1 MQESEFLN
9 VDRYSLVSVK
19 VSNFKLF
26 EELELDFTKT
36 NGNARKSLT
45 IFGNSGAGKSTLVDV
60 IQWCSYGTSSN
71 PDDHLYRQ
79 NIFPSHWKEQED
91 DISVLLRLRPE
102 GVDDSKENDIQCER
116 TLTVDDKD
124 DQIQV
129 TIGKITQSK
138 IDSKEKFQQ
147 IFGIKPKI
155 QEGVMWIL
163 REQEMKRMSETVAN
177 EEASYFLD
185 FMNLRVPKNG
195 LTEMNRVNQRKINS
209 LQKGKSSTTEKD
221 RIQALTELA
230 DATRRAQKKEVQI
243 DEILVKI
250 HKERPTDS
258 EKRLALSMDI
268 LEDAKRK
275 FEIAETNLNG
285 SKIKSSETKELLTT
299 LLAAK
304 LTKSNINIDKSING
318 SKFPWEEIAT
328 FLEPLNL
335 FDERVVQELR
345 ELSHLTGLDTSE
357 LLAAKERIPYWK
369 KRVTDLK
376 TNMKN
381 YYSSLNNC
389 NLLEADGITFEN
401 TSAAKDKSENYKSNV
416 KKYEA
421 WSEDKIELDERVD
434 DARKTLNDIEDELS
448 QDKKSDSDLVNAIRR
463 GKIIRALIES
473 IKETDRQYKQRM
485 FEETIERVEYF
496 WGEIYPHGI
505 FTPVLVSGSPSRIA
519 LKKIA
524 NGAIHEL
531 DSKHVGG
538 KTSNG
543 EGELLLVCTCLAIA
557 ESSGAKMPVVLD
569 DCFTKIDPLT
579 RENLVKTVTKEFGSL
594 IYVTNDHDKAKLHKS
609 AEGIIHLNYDE
620 SWRVVNE
627 YNMSQWA
634 TWRDSIAQIS

>member
-1 MQESEFLN
+1 M
-9 VDRYSLVSVK
+9 
-19 VSNFKLF
+19 F
-26 EELELDFTKT
+26 EELELDFTKS
-36 NGNARKSLT
+36 NGDARKSLT

-71 PDDHLYRQ
+71 PNDNLYRQ
-79 NIFPSHWKEQED
+79 NIFPSHWEEQED

-102 GVDDSKENDIQCER
+102 GADDAKENDIQCER
-116 TLTVDDKD
+116 TLAVDDKD

-195 LTEMNRVNQRKINS
+195 LTEMNRGNQKKINS
-209 LQKGKSSTTEKD
+209 LQKGKSSTTERD
-221 RIQALTELA
+221 RIQAMTELA
-230 DATRRAQKKEVQI
+230 DATRRAQKKEDQI
-243 DEILVKI
+243 SDILVKI
-250 HKERPTDS
+250 HNERPTDS
-258 EKRLALSMDI
+258 EKRLALSMDV
-268 LEDAKRK
+268 LEDAQKE
-275 FEIAETNLNG
+275 FEIAEANFKA
-285 SKIKSSETKELLTT
+285 SKIKASETKELLTA

-304 LTKSNINIDKSING
+304 LIKSEIVIDKSING
-318 SKFPWEEIAT
+318 SKFPWEEIAS

-335 FDERVVQELR
+335 FDERVVQEIR

-357 LLAAKERIPYWK
+357 LLAAKKRIPYWK
-369 KRVTDLK
+369 NRVTDLK
-376 TNMKN
+376 SNMKK
-381 YYSSLNNC
+381 YYQSLNRC
-389 NLLEADGITFEN
+389 KILEDDGITFES
-401 TSAAKDKSENYKSNV
+401 TIAAKDKSENYKSNV
-416 KKYEA
+416 AQYEA

-434 DARKTLNDIEDELS
+434 DARKTLNEIEDELS
-448 QDKKSDSDLVNAIRR
+448 KDKKSDSDLVNAIKR

-485 FEETIERVEYF
+485 FEETIERVKYF

-505 FTPVLVSGSPSRIA
+505 FTPVLVPGSPSRFA
-519 LKKIA
+519 LKKVS

-579 RENLVKTVTKEFGSL
+579 REKLVNTVTKEFGSL
-594 IYVTNDHDKAKLHKS
+594 IYVTNDYDKAKLHTS

-620 SWRVVNE
+620 SWSVINE
-627 YNMSQWA
+627 SNMGRWV